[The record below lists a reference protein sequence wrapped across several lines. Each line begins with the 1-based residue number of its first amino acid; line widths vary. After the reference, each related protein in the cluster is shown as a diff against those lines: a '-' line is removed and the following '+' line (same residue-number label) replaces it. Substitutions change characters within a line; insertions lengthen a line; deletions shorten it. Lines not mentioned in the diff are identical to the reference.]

1 MVVYVC
7 VPKLLDHVFGS
18 ISLGAGASSS
28 HTTHAVSVAAFWH
41 QSALMPL
48 LQDTLLHRR
57 AADDGR
63 RCDAK
68 WRRNRDRAAR

>member
-1 MVVYVC
+1 VVVYVC

-28 HTTHAVSVAAFWH
+28 HTTHAINVAAFWH

-48 LQDTLLHRR
+48 LQDTLLDRG
-57 AADDGR
+57 ATDYGR
-63 RCDAK
+63 RGDAQP
-68 WRRNRDRAAR
+68 RD